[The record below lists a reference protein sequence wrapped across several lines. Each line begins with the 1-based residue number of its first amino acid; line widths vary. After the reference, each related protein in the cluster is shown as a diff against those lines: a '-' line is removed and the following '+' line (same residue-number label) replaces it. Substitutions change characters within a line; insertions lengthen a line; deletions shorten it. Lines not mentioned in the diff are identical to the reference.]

1 MRIKK
6 YEKKSF
12 ILFICFITFIFEL
25 VFFIIV
31 YESKEYKYEKLTST
45 VVKNNL
51 VLLVVS
57 KDTKQILYKNKYL
70 YLNDKKKKYKIVE
83 ERKSVIKQGRKK
95 YYELLIRYK
104 FDKNY
109 KSSDI
114 MSISIKNE
122 KYRMIEIFKLIW
134 DGD

>member
-1 MRIKK
+1 M
-6 YEKKSF
+6 
-12 ILFICFITFIFEL
+12 TFIFEL
-25 VFFIIV
+25 VFLIILF
-31 YESKEYKYEKLTST
+31 ESKEYKYEKLTTT
-45 VVKNNL
+45 VVKKDL

-70 YLNDKKKKYKIVE
+70 YLNDKKKKYRIVE
-83 ERKSVIKQGRKK
+83 ERKSVIRQGKKK
-95 YYELLIRYK
+95 YYELLISYK

>member
-6 YEKKSF
+6 YEKNSF
-12 ILFICFITFIFEL
+12 VLFICFIIFIFEL
-25 VFFIIV
+25 IFFILI
-31 YESKEYKYEKLTST
+31 YERKEYKYEKITTT
-45 VVKNNL
+45 VVKKNL
-51 VLLVVS
+51 VLIVVS

-70 YLNDKKKKYKIVE
+70 YLNDKKKKYAIVE
-83 ERKSVIKQGRKK
+83 ERESVIRQGRKK
-95 YYELLIRYK
+95 YYELLISYK

-114 MSISIKNE
+114 MSVSVKNE